1 MAIEGRKI
9 LVGVTGGVAAYKTL
23 EVVRLLGA
31 AGARCQAVLTRSAT
45 ELIRPESFEAL
56 TGRRAVWDL
65 WTSDREARPSD
76 AFAPETKP
84 IHIDIAQS
92 ADLFLVAPATAN
104 ILAKMAAGIA
114 DDLLTTAYLAATCP
128 VVVAPAMNSFM
139 WAHKTTER
147 NLARL
152 REDGVRIIDPEEGD
166 LACGYRGKGRL
177 ASPER
182 IVAVVRE
189 MLDRP
194 GDLAGRRILVTAGRT
209 EEAIDPIRVLTNRS
223 SGKMG
228 VALAGECAR
237 RGAEVVFVA
246 GVLSVAPPAGVR
258 VIEATTARAMAE
270 AVLREGPACDAVL
283 MAAAVGDY
291 RPREF
296 SGEKMKR
303 SGPIRIEL
311 EPTEDILETLA
322 ARRGSI
328 RVLAGFALETGS
340 PEARGLEKMKRKKL
354 DLIVVN
360 RPDVPGGGIGRE
372 KTEAIL
378 LGRDGYR
385 EEIPLASKASIA
397 ARIADRV
404 AAMLEPRG
412 EDSAQ
417 ANSRRE

>member
-1 MAIEGRKI
+1 
-9 LVGVTGGVAAYKTL
+9 
-23 EVVRLLGA
+23 
-31 AGARCQAVLTRSAT
+31 
-45 ELIRPESFEAL
+45 
-56 TGRRAVWDL
+56 
-65 WTSDREARPSD
+65 
-76 AFAPETKP
+76 
-84 IHIDIAQS
+84 
-92 ADLFLVAPATAN
+92 
-104 ILAKMAAGIA
+104 
-114 DDLLTTAYLAATCP
+114 
-128 VVVAPAMNSFM
+128 
-139 WAHKTTER
+139 
-147 NLARL
+147 
-152 REDGVRIIDPEEGD
+152 
-166 LACGYRGKGRL
+166 
-177 ASPER
+177 
-182 IVAVVRE
+182 
-189 MLDRP
+189 
-194 GDLAGRRILVTAGRT
+194 
-209 EEAIDPIRVLTNRS
+209 
-223 SGKMG
+223 
-228 VALAGECAR
+228 
-237 RGAEVVFVA
+237 
-246 GVLSVAPPAGVR
+246 
-258 VIEATTARAMAE
+258 
-270 AVLREGPACDAVL
+270 